1 MFRIVTILMMLI
13 GLGLPSVSL
22 AEGLTA
28 IEKRIVERVDS
39 KAHEAEI
46 FLERVVNINSGT
58 MNHSGVREVGALY
71 DRELSEIG
79 FQTRWIEMPKEMA
92 RAGHLFAEIDGSE
105 GDRVL
110 LIGHLDTVFE
120 PDSPFQ
126 TFTRKGDLAYG
137 PGTEDMKGGNTVIL
151 FALKALHE
159 VGALQGSR
167 IIVALTGDEEM
178 PGSPLEIARK
188 DLLEAGRRADFA
200 LGFEAGVRDI
210 HTATVARRG
219 SSSWSLRVTGTPA
232 HSSQVFEDSIG
243 AGAIYEASRI
253 LDAFYSQIRGEKYLT
268 FNPGVILG
276 GTTVDYDPEEH
287 RGSAFG
293 KSNVIAET
301 AVIDGDLRFISED
314 QKERARERMR
324 AIVAQSAPGA
334 SAEITFRDG
343 YPAMSPTAGNEKLLG
358 RFQSVSLDLGFGS
371 LEPLDPSQR
380 GAADIS
386 FVAADVQGS
395 LAGLGPVGW
404 YGHTVEER
412 IDIAT
417 MSVVTKKAAILIHRL
432 THQLD

>member
-1 MFRIVTILMMLI
+1 MFRTT
-13 GLGLPSVSL
+13 SV
-22 AEGLTA
+22 LTA
-28 IEKRIVERVDS
+28 LVGLYLPANAMVGDLTAMEQKIVERVD
-39 KAHEAEI
+39 ARAREAEA
-46 FLERVVNINSGT
+46 FLETVVNINSGT
-58 MNHSGVREVGALY
+58 MNHPGVREVGDHY
-71 DRELSEIG
+71 EREFSGID
-79 FQTRWIEMPKEMA
+79 FQTRWIDLPDEMS
-92 RAGHLFAEIDGSE
+92 RVGHLFAEIDGSQ

-126 TFTRKGDLAYG
+126 TFVRKGDIAFG

-159 VGALQGSR
+159 AGALKDRR

-178 PGSPLEIARK
+178 PGSPLDITRN
-188 DLLEAGRRADFA
+188 DLLEAGRRADYA

-253 LDAFYSQIRGEKYLT
+253 LDGFYSQIRGEKYLT

-276 GTTVDYDPEEH
+276 GTSIDYDSQEH
-287 RGSAFG
+287 RGTAFG

-301 AVIDGDLRFISED
+301 AVIDGDLRFISKQ
-314 QKERARERMR
+314 QKERTRERMA
-324 AIVAQSAPGA
+324 AIVAQSAPGT

-343 YPAMSPTAGNEKLLG
+343 YPAMSPTSGNEELLE
-358 RFQSVSLDLGFGS
+358 RFGEVSLDLGFGS
-371 LEPLDPSQR
+371 VEPLDPGQR

-386 FVAADVQGS
+386 FVADRVKGS
-395 LAGLGPVGW
+395 LDGLGPVGW

-412 IDIAT
+412 IDIST
-417 MSVVTKKAAILIHRL
+417 MSIATKKAAILIYRL